1 MNVNYIVATLAL
13 VAGGAALGT
22 YLVPRGGE
30 LAMIYYRSGR
40 YEDARRV
47 LEHEMRVNELAPSN
61 VYYASQTYLRLGE
74 IDRTIDLVARFVE
87 ANPKDLTARRKL
99 AELYLD
105 SGRLALYIRTLE
117 AMEKLGPAKERRL
130 ELLKLYR
137 THGYYPQ
144 WLAML
149 ERVVHENIGSKEDHI
164 ALATYRASRDD
175 RAGAMAVLAL
185 LIERFPDRVT
195 ISADE
200 VRLNIQLD
208 AARDDLALAIAKEAF
223 ARVPTVATALTLA
236 DLFQRRGRPALALQ
250 ALELVVQHV
259 ADNAALMRMLVSLE
273 IAQGR
278 GARAFDRLQA
288 LDRAGKLLAADR
300 NYLVTAA
307 VAAGNWDAAKAAFAR
322 VDTAELWRSVLEMMA
337 REAVARTDRAAM
349 RAIADRVT
357 PEFRTEYPVTAAE
370 LALALDDKQEARR
383 WADEAFRRTGL
394 AGTERIGLA
403 QVYIKLDAPD
413 RAKTLLASL
422 SQEDGVSEDIAIEL
436 AALFAKLGLASDG
449 LALFER
455 LAKTS
460 KAPRVLAAR
469 TLLAARVRPE
479 VREWD
484 LAWSDAAPGGATRI
498 GDVMISAYYVAM
510 DMESYALAATLAK
523 KLLAAAPSEEARIRY
538 ARALALDGRAE
549 AAIAI
554 VRPLLK
560 TSADARAIYTL
571 ALIASVKAGKASD
584 EETRAFLA
592 DQLRDPA
599 LSRAEKKALVDD
611 LLYVK
616 AYGIVVPVLEQL
628 IRAGSGDY
636 ADLYIAAL
644 AAIRDKKQLRAM
656 IERELKGEGDLIR
669 LRGLANVAFQ
679 ESVFDLARV
688 AYLRILKAE
697 PKNAEV
703 IKRLGL
709 MAYWGGDN
717 GSARR
722 YLEQY
727 LATGADDYH
736 ADFTLGEIITQFPDW
751 ERATPYYRRAL
762 ERITRVAQPTFEDRV
777 MRAKLLYRLA
787 RFDDAI
793 AAYETLLRQF
803 PRERDLREQYA
814 DVLDEIGRYDRAR
827 ELRPRVRER

>member
-1 MNVNYIVATLAL
+1 MKANYIVATLAL

-22 YLVPRGGE
+22 YLVPKGGE

-47 LEHEMRVNELAPSN
+47 LEKEMRINELEPSN

-87 ANPKDLTARRKL
+87 ANPKDIAARRKL

-117 AMEKLGPAKERRL
+117 SMEKLVPAKERRL
-130 ELLKLYR
+130 ELLRLYR

-144 WLAML
+144 WLEML
-149 ERVVHENIGSKEDHI
+149 ARVVNENIGSKEDHI
-164 ALATYRASRDD
+164 ALATYRASQDD

-195 ISADE
+195 IAADE
-200 VRLNIQLD
+200 MRLNIQLD
-208 AARDDLALAIAKEAF
+208 GARDDLALAIAKEAF

-250 ALELVVQHV
+250 ALDLVVQHA

-273 IAQGR
+273 ITQGR
-278 GARAFDRLQA
+278 GAKAFERLQA
-288 LDRAGKLLAADR
+288 LDRAGKLLGGDR

-307 VAAGNWDAAKAAFAR
+307 VAAGNWDAAKGAFSR
-322 VDTAELWRSVLEMMA
+322 VETGELWRSVLEMMA
-337 REAVARTDRAAM
+337 REAVARTDRGAL

-370 LALALDDKQEARR
+370 LALALDDRQEARR
-383 WADEAFRRTGL
+383 WADEAFRGTGL
-394 AGTERIGLA
+394 ATTERIGLA
-403 QVYIKLDAPD
+403 QVYIKLDAAD

-422 SQEDGVSEDIAIEL
+422 SQDDGVSEDIAIEL
-436 AALFAKLGLASDG
+436 AALFAKLGLAGDG

-460 KAPRVLAAR
+460 KAPRILAAR
-469 TLLAARVRPE
+469 TLLESRVRPE
-479 VREWD
+479 ARTWD
-484 LAWSDAAPGGATRI
+484 LAWSETAPGGPTRFS
-498 GDVMISAYYVAM
+498 DVVISAYFVAM
-510 DMESYALAATLAK
+510 DMESYALAATLAE
-523 KLLAAAPSEEARIRY
+523 KLLAAAPSEEASIRY

-560 TSADARAIYTL
+560 ASADARAIYTL

-616 AYGIVVPVLEQL
+616 AYGVVVPVLEQL
-628 IRAGSGDY
+628 IRAGGDY

-644 AAIRDKKQLRAM
+644 AAVRDKKQLRAM

-679 ESVFDLARV
+679 ESVFDLARA

-697 PKNAEV
+697 PKNAEAM
-703 IKRLGL
+703 KRLGL
-709 MAYWGGDN
+709 MAYWSSDN
-717 GSARR
+717 GTARR

-751 ERATPYYRRAL
+751 ERATRYYRRAL
-762 ERITRVAQPTFEDRV
+762 DRMARVARPTFEDRL

-787 RFDDAI
+787 RFDDAV